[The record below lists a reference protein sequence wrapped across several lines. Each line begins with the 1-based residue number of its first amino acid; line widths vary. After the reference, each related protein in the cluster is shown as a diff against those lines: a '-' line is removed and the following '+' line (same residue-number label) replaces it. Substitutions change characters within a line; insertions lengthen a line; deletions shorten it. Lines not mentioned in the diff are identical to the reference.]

1 MTVREWAG
9 YWQEKY
15 DAPAVRRTSYEA
27 HRYLLGNHII
37 PRLGEWELTELT
49 AGMVGEFLAERR
61 AHGNRRTGGPLSEVT
76 MGHIWRLLTCILD

>member
-1 MTVREWAG
+1 MTVREWAE

-27 HRYLLGNHII
+27 HQYLLGNHIS

-49 AGMVGEFLAERR
+49 AGMVGVRVL
-61 AHGNRRTGGPLSEVT
+61 
-76 MGHIWRLLTCILD
+76 